1 MNYKTYMRSDEWKA
15 LREKK
20 LEACQRKCE
29 CEGGCCREATQ
40 VHHYHYDTLGKES
53 LEDLQAL
60 CAKCHMS
67 KSSKVRNFYGN
78 PVRNCCLLE
87 GQQEVKKTLPYNV
100 WNEANFHL
108 QINTPKYRLIGEKL
122 GTEPIIAAL
131 LDNLGILFASGEI
144 VVEDKTTQAIR
155 DFTDVVHAEE
165 AGLKGF
171 QIDVYK
177 IKPEFE
183 KCFEISEEELET
195 ERAAAEAERA
205 NEEARMAEFLT
216 QISSQTDNEE
226 E

>member
-1 MNYKTYMRSDEWKA
+1 MNYKAYMRSDAWKA

-20 LEACQRKCE
+20 LEACQHKCE

-40 VHHYHYDTLGKES
+40 VHHLHYETLGNES
-53 LEDLQAL
+53 LQDLQAL

-78 PVRNCCLLE
+78 PVRNCCLVE
-87 GQQEVKKTLPYNV
+87 GQQEVEKTLPYNV

-144 VVEDKTTQAIR
+144 AVEDKTTQAISQ
-155 DFTDVVHAEE
+155 FAEVVPAEE

-171 QIDVYK
+171 RIDVYK
-177 IKPEFE
+177 IKSEFE
-183 KCFEISEEELET
+183 KCFEVSEEEIES
-195 ERAAAEAERA
+195 ERAD
-205 NEEARMAEFLT
+205 EEARMEELLN
-216 QISSQTDNEE
+216 QILSQTDNEE
-226 E
+226 

>member
-1 MNYKTYMRSDEWKA
+1 MNYKAYMRSDEWKA

-20 LEACQRKCE
+20 LEACQHKCE

-40 VHHYHYDTLGKES
+40 VHHLHYETLGNES
-53 LEDLQAL
+53 LQDLQAL

-78 PVRNCCLLE
+78 PVRNCCLVE
-87 GQQEVKKTLPYNV
+87 GQQEVEKTLPYNV

-155 DFTDVVHAEE
+155 EFTDVVPAEE

-171 QIDVYK
+171 RIDVYK

-183 KCFEISEEELET
+183 KCFEVSEEELET

-205 NEEARMAEFLT
+205 NEEARREELLN
-216 QISSQTDNEE
+216 QILSQVNNEE
-226 E
+226 

>member
-1 MNYKTYMRSDEWKA
+1 MNYKAYMRSDAWKS

-20 LEACQRKCE
+20 LEACQHKCE

-40 VHHYHYDTLGKES
+40 VHHLHYETLGNES
-53 LEDLQAL
+53 SQDLQAL

-78 PVRNCCLLE
+78 PVRNCCLVE
-87 GQQEVKKTLPYNV
+87 GQQEVEKTLPYNV

-108 QINTPKYRLIGEKL
+108 QINTPKYRLIGENL

-131 LDNLGILFASGEI
+131 LDNLGILFACGDI
-144 VVEDKTTQAIR
+144 AVEDKTTQAISQ
-155 DFTDVVHAEE
+155 FADVVPAEE

-171 QIDVYK
+171 RIDVYK

-183 KCFEISEEELET
+183 KCFEVSEEELET
-195 ERAAAEAERA
+195 ERVAIESERA
-205 NEEARMAEFLT
+205 DEEARMEELLN
-216 QISSQTDNEE
+216 QILSQTDNEE
-226 E
+226 